1 MMRLRTLGAL
11 ELLDS
16 AGQPLNSVVVQP
28 KRVALLAYLAVASPR
43 GFHRRDQ
50 ILLVFWPDLTE
61 DRARNA
67 LRQAVHHLRQ
77 QLGDDVI
84 VSRGAEEIGI
94 REGALWSDTTACEDA
109 LAQGDDA
116 AAVALYRGPLLS
128 GFHFGDAAPEF
139 EQWLDERRRQL
150 SAVVTAAASRCSE
163 TAERAGDLAEAARWA
178 ETAFQKSEGDERLL
192 RRAIALLDAAGD
204 GAGALQRYARFEEQL
219 QRQLSTV
226 PSQETRALVAN
237 LRAGRRDHETTAA
250 PERRP
255 DSTRGALPIVPNVDA
270 LARHDAQPIAPD
282 ISTPQPPNTSGAS
295 QSRYWRLAAIAAA
308 AAAVV
313 VVVAAAAVFSP
324 IWNAPHKLST
334 AAAPAAASAIH
345 PVSSSPVLSSERIVA
360 TQLYNEGLFALNASD
375 ARGAEQL
382 FVAALKVDS
391 TFAMA
396 AYAAALAD
404 RVEGHTDILR
414 AEQYLRLA
422 SRQSYLASDRDRLLI
437 ANALADFQND
447 PARLA
452 FADTLA
458 VRYPSDPEGQL
469 SLGAA
474 RLWDGNFIKAL
485 VPLRAA
491 VTLDSIH
498 LASGRT
504 RCIACSALQLE
515 ILALRFADSISA
527 AERVARMWTTAVPTS
542 ATAWRE
548 LGIVL
553 SAEGRTAEA
562 RAAYRASAD
571 RTTEGPGENADMIRL
586 AIRAGA
592 FDVADALT
600 RTEITGGN
608 AHQRQQGRWLA
619 IISLRNQGRLR
630 EALVIARVYRA
641 DVAQNARRE
650 NLEMYEALPEAQVL
664 FEMGRQVQAAA
675 LFDSIARDVH
685 RTILPRSDARNRA
698 WIGTL
703 TAEAMYAS
711 GDAAGLARVRTSVR
725 SYGAQSAFGRDQ
737 RLANHIDGL
746 VSLHSARLTD
756 AVVSFRL
763 AMFSPTLG
771 YTRTNYDMALAL
783 LGLGR
788 GREAIAILQP
798 AFRGDLDGSNMYVTR
813 TDLHEVLARAFDMNS
828 QPDSAVAHYSAVA
841 AALSHADPE
850 VAPRRVAALRRI
862 VELGGHT

>member
-1 MMRLRTLGAL
+1 MLRLRTLGAL

-28 KRVALLAYLAVASPR
+28 KRVALLAYLAVALPR

-50 ILLVFWPDLTE
+50 ILLIFWPDLTE

-67 LRQAVHHLRQ
+67 LRQALHHLRQ

-94 REGALWSDTTACEDA
+94 RDGALWSDTTACEEA
-109 LAQGDDA
+109 LAQGDDSG
-116 AAVALYRGPLLS
+116 AVALYRGPLLS

-139 EQWLDERRRQL
+139 ELWLDERRRQL
-150 SAVVTAAASRCSE
+150 IVLVTAAASRCAE
-163 TAERAGDLAEAARWA
+163 AAERAGDLTEAARWA

-204 GAGALQRYARFEEQL
+204 GAGALQRYARYEEQL
-219 QRQLSTV
+219 QRQLSTI
-226 PSQETRALVAN
+226 PSHETRALVASI
-237 LRAGRRDHETTAA
+237 RAGRRDHANASA
-250 PERRP
+250 PERK
-255 DSTRGALPIVPNVDA
+255 VDA
-270 LARHDAQPIAPD
+270 LHGPSPVVQNVDPPARHGAQPTVAD
-282 ISTPQPPNTSGAS
+282 ISALQPQHTAAAS
-295 QSRYWRLAAIAAA
+295 KPHYWRLAAIAAA
-308 AAAVV
+308 VV
-313 VVVAAAAVFSP
+313 LVVAAAAMLIP
-324 IWNAPHKLST
+324 IWNAPHRLST
-334 AAAPAAASAIH
+334 AADASPASAASAIH
-345 PVSSSPVLSSERIVA
+345 RVLSSERIIA
-360 TQLYNEGLFALNASD
+360 THLYNEGLFALNARD

-382 FVAALKVDS
+382 FVAALNVDS

-396 AYAAALAD
+396 AYGAALAD
-404 RVEGHTDILR
+404 RVEGHTDIPH
-414 AEQYLRLA
+414 ADEYLRLA
-422 SRQSYLASDRDRLLI
+422 YRQSYLAPDRDRLLI
-437 ANALADFQND
+437 ATAWADFRND

-458 VRYPSDPEGQL
+458 VRYPGDPEGQL

-474 RLWDGNFIKAL
+474 RLWDGTFIKAL

-491 VTLDSIH
+491 VTLDSVH

-527 AERVARMWTTAVPTS
+527 AERVARMWTTAAPTS

-553 SAEGRTAEA
+553 GAEGRTAEA

-571 RTTEGPGENADMIRL
+571 RTTDGPGENADMIRL
-586 AIRAGA
+586 AIRTGA

-600 RTEITGGN
+600 RTEIAGGN

-619 IISLRNQGRLR
+619 IISLRDQGRLH
-630 EALVIARVYRA
+630 EALAIARVYRA
-641 DVAQNARRE
+641 DVARNARGE
-650 NLEMYEALPEAQVL
+650 DLEMYEALPEAQVL
-664 FEMGRQVQAAA
+664 LEMGRPVQSAA

-685 RTILPRSDARNRA
+685 RTIIPRSDARNRA
-698 WIGTL
+698 WVGTL
-703 TAEAMYAS
+703 TAEAMYAG
-711 GDAAGLARVRTSVR
+711 GDTAGLARVRTSVR
-725 SYGAQSAFGRDQ
+725 SFGAESAFGRDQ
-737 RLANHIDGL
+737 RLAKHIDGL

-756 AVVSFRL
+756 AVASFRQ
-763 AMFSPTLG
+763 AIFSPTLG

-828 QPDSAVAHYSAVA
+828 QPDSALAHYSAVA

-850 VAPRRVAALRRI
+850 VAPRRVAALRRV
-862 VELGGHT
+862 VELGGHM